1 MLHTIQILYAIPRPL
16 SGDLATERGSVPK
29 LVARRLEG
37 GIAPEVIWAPLL
49 ALGVLLCAAVALVL
63 LYRRK
68 ARASLEYD
76 RADEVRGG
84 CSLHSVLVPRLTTAS
99 LGLSHVAGRLGC
111 SPFPSPSNPPPNPP
125 PNPNPYPLPLSPQP
139 SRECMLRVQGLA
151 TALPLHWLPWLRAWD
166 LGCSPLSSRRF
177 GVGLIHHPL

>member
-84 CSLHSVLVPRLTTAS
+84 CSLHSVLDSVLVPRLTTAS

-125 PNPNPYPLPLSPQP
+125 PNPNPYPLPLSP
-139 SRECMLRVQGLA
+139 
-151 TALPLHWLPWLRAWD
+151 
-166 LGCSPLSSRRF
+166 
-177 GVGLIHHPL
+177 

>member
-84 CSLHSVLVPRLTTAS
+84 
-99 LGLSHVAGRLGC
+99 
-111 SPFPSPSNPPPNPP
+111 
-125 PNPNPYPLPLSPQP
+125 
-139 SRECMLRVQGLA
+139 
-151 TALPLHWLPWLRAWD
+151 
-166 LGCSPLSSRRF
+166 
-177 GVGLIHHPL
+177 